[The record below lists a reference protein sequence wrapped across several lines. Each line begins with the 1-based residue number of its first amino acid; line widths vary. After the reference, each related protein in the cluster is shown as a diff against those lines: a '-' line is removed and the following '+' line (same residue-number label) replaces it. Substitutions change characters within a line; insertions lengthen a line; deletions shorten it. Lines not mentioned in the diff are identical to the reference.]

1 MADVELLYE
10 TPDTGRLAI
19 GEDGRAQRIQS
30 SETNQ
35 GPSLSG
41 PVPRYG
47 IGGSVPAST
56 PPVPA
61 RPYPVSAPELSPE
74 HLLKLADQLEQDFT
88 RRIQSD
94 EGPSARRLGYGDETN
109 GFNTELTQ
117 GAERAYQRWPG
128 QSGDSGQDYDLRGAF
143 SEGADRDANGHLPD
157 TYKKPNHPTFS
168 NESIYAKY
176 GNPGHWV
183 GGKFFQPGG
192 QEGPFQEQPGIP
204 SGVPQWLTKYM
215 SEQPPTD
222 PYHVPDQ
229 RHLDIVNSNK
239 YLTERERLRILKSLK
254 Q

>member
-30 SETNQ
+30 SETSQ

-47 IGGSVPAST
+47 IGGSVPTAT
-56 PPVPA
+56 QPVQ
-61 RPYPVSAPELSPE
+61 RPNTVSAPELSPE
-74 HLLKLADQLEQDFT
+74 HLLKLANQMEDEFS
-88 RRIQSD
+88 RRIQED
-94 EGPSARRLGYGDETN
+94 DGPAARRLGYGDETN
-109 GFNTELTQ
+109 GFNAELTQ

-143 SEGADRDANGHLPD
+143 SEGTDRDPSGHLPD
-157 TYKKPNHPTFS
+157 TWKKPNHPTFS

-176 GNPGHWV
+176 GNPGHWNGDQFV
-183 GGKFFQPGG
+183 QPDGTR
-192 QEGPFQEQPGIP
+192 GPFPEQSGLP

-239 YLTERERLRILKSLK
+239 YLTERERLKILKSLK
-254 Q
+254 KQ